1 MKIKM
6 IQNQDLQ
13 RLERLVNQFLEEVK
27 VESVQMV
34 VKNDMYIVMITYYE
48 KI

>member
-1 MKIKM
+1 MKVKLL
-6 IQNQDLQ
+6 QSNDLQ
-13 RLERLVNQFLEEVK
+13 RLEVIVNKFLQEVK

-34 VKNDMYIVMITYYE
+34 VRNDIYTIMITYYE

>member
-6 IQNQDLQ
+6 IQGPDLQ